1 MSTEIKISLPF
12 NVLESRVADKT
23 FQVDMTNVPNVSLVK
38 LMEYA
43 VQRLIN
49 DRAKGDNDAAK
60 HESAAKVVASILDGS
75 CAESSRGP
83 SVDIPTKARRNVVE
97 AMIKAVNK
105 QSILKGLKADARNA
119 KLDAIAEKN
128 ADKESF
134 KKAVATEEKRL
145 RNHGLTIDAGDI
157 DL

>member
-12 NVLESRVADKT
+12 NVLESRVADKV
-23 FQVDMTNVPNVSLVK
+23 FQVNMEKVPNASLVK

-49 DRAKGDNDAAK
+49 DRAKGDTNTEK
-60 HESAAKVVASILDGS
+60 HVSAAKVVASILDGT
-75 CAESSRGP
+75 CADSSRGP

-97 AMIKAVNK
+97 AMIKALNK
-105 QSILKGLKADARNA
+105 QSILKGLKAEARNA
-119 KLDAIAEKN
+119 ALDSIAKKN

-134 KKAVATEEKRL
+134 NKAVATEEKRL